1 MNSTFTQSES
11 DKGLDNTS
19 IQEVDQQTKLKENV

>member
-1 MNSTFTQSES
+1 MNSTFMQSES